1 MNPTYLIKWFKFKQ
15 LRQLLGLTLLGLLLW
30 QLEST
35 FKIEGPGQVDLLEY
49 WAAAKLIENSENP
62 YDAARI
68 EEIQKAEPTTG
79 ATLNNPILMWNPPF
93 VIPVIKLLGELD
105 FHEARIAWL
114 MVTFACLFISIFCI
128 FLGNINTHALS
139 WKPVV
144 ALISFF
150 PIVSILQFGQISW
163 ILILGLTIC
172 GLFINRYQGLLAG
185 LALSLCLIKPHLLY
199 LTYLSFFIYLPS
211 NERLKFILGFTSGAA
226 LLGGSAEIISPGA
239 WSQWLAAFERPPVYF
254 KTPTVGSLLNRL
266 LEVQHGWILYIPAL
280 LTLITLAL
288 FRGQKW
294 CQKLIKDPVTI
305 TAISLATAP
314 YGWIFDQVLLLPL
327 VIRLTMRPDFWIP
340 ATTILLNLLGFA
352 PWMPAQDDYWWYP
365 ISLVAIAL
373 LSQQKIF
380 SQISKPFR

>member
-1 MNPTYLIKWFKFKQ
+1 MNPIHLIKWLKFEQ
-15 LRQLLGLTLLGLLLW
+15 LRQLLGLAFLGLVLW
-30 QLEST
+30 QLGSI

-62 YDAARI
+62 YDPAKI

-79 ATLNNPILMWNPPF
+79 ETLKNPILMWNPPF
-93 VIPVIKLLGELD
+93 VIPVIKPLGELN
-105 FHEARIAWL
+105 FQEARVAWL
-114 MVTFACLFISIFCI
+114 AVTFTCLFISILCI
-128 FLGNINTHALS
+128 FVGNRNINNLS

-172 GLFINRYQGLLAG
+172 GHFINRYQGLLAG

-226 LLGGSAEIISPGA
+226 ILGGSAEIISPGA

-254 KTPTVGSLLNRL
+254 QTPTVGSLLSRL

-280 LTLITLAL
+280 LTVTTLAL
-288 FRGQKW
+288 FRGKKW
-294 CQKLIKDPVTI
+294 CQELIKDPVTI

-327 VIRLTMRPDFWIP
+327 VIRLTMRADFWIP

-365 ISLVAIAL
+365 IAL
-373 LSQQKIF
+373 FTLAV
-380 SQISKPFR
+380 ISNSKRGTQT